1 MSLDMS
7 LCPSVLQVL
16 AHLPI
21 VRPPPLEDIFSDLPV
36 LVADPHHRT
45 AGRKRTM
52 LKPGG
57 HAPVDDLRTSKG
69 LQLQRRAAR
78 VSMRKAR
85 SVKTASANAATMLTI
100 LFPRPPHTPRGR
112 QDHTRNR
119 PCSTDPRRM
128 LACRSAY
135 LSIQAPDMTPGTSL
149 LREGF
154 KSLARCAFHFYSWLL
169 YHWLPCAIVWGMSLF
184 LGISMINCQ

>member
-21 VRPPPLEDIFSDLPV
+21 VRPPPLEDIFSDLLV

-78 VSMRKAR
+78 VIDEEGA
-85 SVKTASANAATMLTI
+85 I
-100 LFPRPPHTPRGR
+100 R
-112 QDHTRNR
+112 QDGKCKRRDNVDNPVPQTSTHPQGPAR
-119 PCSTDPRRM
+119 PHKEPDLFDCFNLSTGAKPR
-128 LACRSAY
+128 LVLLVS
-135 LSIQAPDMTPGTSL
+135 PVTPVTL
-149 LREGF
+149 Q
-154 KSLARCAFHFYSWLL
+154 
-169 YHWLPCAIVWGMSLF
+169 I
-184 LGISMINCQ
+184 